1 MDSNFGETGYMN
13 FWRVWGDLNG
23 ESENVLEAASA
34 LNEIAENREQ
44 VDFQDR
50 AYRPRVLLG
59 MA

>member
-1 MDSNFGETGYMN
+1 M
-13 FWRVWGDLNG
+13 NG

-59 MA
+59 MV